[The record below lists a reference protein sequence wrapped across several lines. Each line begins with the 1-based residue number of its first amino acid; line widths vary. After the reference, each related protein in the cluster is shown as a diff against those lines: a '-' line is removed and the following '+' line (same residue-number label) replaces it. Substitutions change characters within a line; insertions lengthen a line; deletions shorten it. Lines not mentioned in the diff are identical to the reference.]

1 MAKYYEESPLYNVDW
16 SGILGNVPRTN
27 VGMVPIGNVW
37 DYTDPGVPQLG
48 YGKNWHKRPGYVEPR
63 NRRAKDILG
72 YSAYENVEGVPQL
85 GIQDQLMP
93 KIRAGTE
100 VMYDRPEE
108 LEFGY
113 DPNQP
118 VPGGVY
124 NTELNPYDPSSKF
137 FPYETDYSGI
147 MAAKALQESGDPIY
161 DIARMDP
168 SKLPPSERHLAE
180 YTRPESEELFGV
192 TTTLSPFDAPT
203 KLNVGLNVP
212 ALEKEKGKIDSTLL
226 HEARHYYQSKYGFDI
241 GNLNDEQMHNLI
253 YQFQGMF
260 YNNPVDRRRIP
271 YPLTKTEAD
280 AFMKMHQQG
289 KKWYQSGQVLGESKA
304 ETKDRKRKEQL
315 YGTVE
320 QAELMEAG
328 RKALG
333 QTPAQVRAQE
343 RMMTYPHRG
352 DVTTIPYT
360 EGMQKAEAE
369 RSGGTVNPFEITK
382 AVAREHVAKQQSE
395 KREQRTQS
403 RGAQRRTRPSR
414 PRRGPHG
421 AQGGLVSIDHLTR
434 RL

>member
-1 MAKYYEESPLYNVDW
+1 MAEYYEESPLYNVDW

-27 VGMVPIGNVW
+27 VGMVPYQFQDFGAIR
-37 DYTDPGVPQLG
+37 DPQRDILG
-48 YGKNWHKRPGYVEPR
+48 YDYIPTTGYVQPR
-63 NRRAKDILG
+63 DPKVKDLLG

-137 FPYETDYSGI
+137 FPYEPDYSGI
-147 MAAKALQESGDPIY
+147 MSATALKESGDPIY

-192 TTTLSPFDAPT
+192 TTTWSPFDAPT

-226 HEARHYYQSKYGFDI
+226 HEARHYYKSKYGFDI

-260 YNNPVDRRRIP
+260 YKNPVDPGRVP
-271 YPLTKTEAD
+271 SSLTKGEAD

-434 RL
+434 RQ

>member
-1 MAKYYEESPLYNVDW
+1 M
-16 SGILGNVPRTN
+16 
-27 VGMVPIGNVW
+27 
-37 DYTDPGVPQLG
+37 
-48 YGKNWHKRPGYVEPR
+48 
-63 NRRAKDILG
+63 
-72 YSAYENVEGVPQL
+72 
-85 GIQDQLMP
+85 
-93 KIRAGTE
+93 
-100 VMYDRPEE
+100 
-108 LEFGY
+108 
-113 DPNQP
+113 
-118 VPGGVY
+118 
-124 NTELNPYDPSSKF
+124 
-137 FPYETDYSGI
+137 
-147 MAAKALQESGDPIY
+147 
-161 DIARMDP
+161 
-168 SKLPPSERHLAE
+168 
-180 YTRPESEELFGV
+180 
-192 TTTLSPFDAPT
+192 
-203 KLNVGLNVP
+203 NVGLNVP

-226 HEARHYYQSKYGFDI
+226 HEARHYYQSKYGCDI
-241 GNLNDEQMHNLI
+241 GNLSPDQIHKLI
-253 YQFQGMF
+253 YQAQGMF
-260 YNNPVDRRRIP
+260 YRNPVDPGRVPRH
-271 YPLTKTEAD
+271 LNKGLAD
-280 AFMKMHQQG
+280 AFMRMHQQG
-289 KKWYQSGQVLGESKA
+289 KKWYQDQEQGFGEEKL
-304 ETKDRKRKEQL
+304 TGRQKEQEKL
-315 YGTVE
+315 YGTLE